1 MDESTLILALDAS
14 TDQAGVALAKG
25 PALLEEVLWRPGRNQ
40 TTELLPA
47 IDALLKRQGL
57 APREL
62 GALAVARGPG
72 SFTGLRVALATAK
85 GLALALA
92 LPITA
97 VGTLE
102 VEAFAYRNAGR
113 PLCPV
118 LDAGRGDLYIALFG
132 SEQGSW
138 RPLWEEQLAAP
149 SEVAARVPDGTLFC
163 GEVPEIA
170 REALA
175 AAGRGTALAAVK
187 PRSAGV
193 LAALGWQRL
202 RRGETADAATLQPLY
217 IRRPAV
223 TERRKP

>member
-1 MDESTLILALDAS
+1 MDESTLILALETS
-14 TDQAGVALAKG
+14 TDQAGVALARG

-40 TTELLPA
+40 TTELLPT
-47 IDALLKRQGL
+47 IDALLKRHGL

-92 LPITA
+92 IPITA

-102 VEAFAYRNAGR
+102 MEAFAYGDAGR
-113 PLCPV
+113 PVCPV
-118 LDAGRGDLYIALFG
+118 LDAGRGDLYVALFG

-138 RPLWEEQLAAP
+138 RQLWEEQLAAP
-149 SEVAARVPDGTLFC
+149 SEVATRVPEGTIFC
-163 GEVPEIA
+163 GEIPA
-170 REALA
+170 WASDALA
-175 AAGRGTALAAVK
+175 AAGRGTAIAAVK

-193 LAALGWQRL
+193 LASLGWQRL
-202 RRGETADAATLQPLY
+202 RRGEAADAATLQPLY
-217 IRRPAV
+217 IRRPSI
-223 TERRKP
+223 TTRRKP